1 MNLNKDSNKD
11 SENLTRTSNTR
22 LTTLN
27 TNINSHNNVNNAT
40 TSVKLD
46 ANDEDNIVMPK
57 EYTDFLVYLNEQN
70 KMDVEM
76 VNLVKDDKTWLQ
88 FIISSFVDNQ
98 MDNWELLSELEFYI
112 FSKALQQLMANE
124 S

>member
-1 MNLNKDSNKD
+1 MNKDSNKD

-27 TNINSHNNVNNAT
+27 TNINSHNNGIHAT

>member
-1 MNLNKDSNKD
+1 LNLNKDLECLSL
-11 SENLTRTSNTR
+11 STNTR

-27 TNINSHNNVNNAT
+27 TNINNN
-40 TSVKLD
+40 KLD
-46 ANDEDNIVMPK
+46 AIDEDNIVMPK
-57 EYTDFLVYLNEQN
+57 EYTDFLVYLNKEN
-70 KMDVEM
+70 KMDVDM
-76 VNLVKDDKTWLQ
+76 VNLVKDDKAWLQ

-112 FSKALQQLMANE
+112 FNKALQQLMANE